1 MENEVYLPFGSIEA
15 TLREFLFTRWGCRK
29 ISRVVGKSSNTLVIM
44 AVLFIRMDLD
54 YREVEGMRWFCLG
67 SIN

>member
-15 TLREFLFTRWGCRK
+15 TLRDFLFTHCGCRK
-29 ISRVVGKSSNTLVIM
+29 ISRVVSKSSNTLVIM
-44 AVLFIRMDLD
+44 AVLFIRIDLD
-54 YREVEGMRWFCLG
+54 YREVEGMRQFSLG